1 MNIIYFTTAQ
11 EEKDYRSF
19 MNIWKISLNSS
30 NQNFHNKLIRALAKN
45 NHIDV
50 ISVRPF
56 SHSKTKVSKLKAD
69 TKEDGN
75 ICWHYLKRSGTKL
88 MRVLNVVPQSKKI
101 LSSLDTK
108 NSIIITDTI
117 NTTLVRSVNKINKK
131 YKLPVIGVCTDSPSN
146 ISGTK
151 RSYTMYL
158 LKNTQEF
165 SGYIAL
171 TEGLNL
177 LFNPNNKPSYIFEG
191 LVEDRKFE
199 QKDDNKRPYFF
210 FGGALMRR
218 YGVFDLIEAFKQLN
232 NKDVD
237 LYICGHHGNKEE
249 IKDAIKGQA
258 NIKFLGLLPMNKVL
272 EYEANSLACINP
284 RPFSEDLDRFS
295 IPSKT
300 LEYLSMGRPVI
311 SVKNSILME
320 KFKDEIIWVESSHKN
335 DLLKGLEKVLS
346 MTEVERENLGEE
358 AKNRVKKLYSLDTVG
373 EKVSLFL
380 TQFAK
385 Q

>member
-11 EEKDYRSF
+11 EEKEYRSF

-30 NQNFHNKLIRALAKN
+30 NQNFHNKLIRALAIN
-45 NHIDV
+45 NHVDV

-56 SHSKTKVSKLKAD
+56 SHSKTKVSKLKAE
-69 TKEDGN
+69 TKEEGN
-75 ICWHYLKRSGTKL
+75 ICWHYLKRAGSKL
-88 MRVLNVVPQSKKI
+88 TRILDVVPQSKKI
-101 LSSLDTK
+101 LSSLDTN

-158 LKNTQEF
+158 LNNTQNF

-191 LVEDRKFE
+191 LVEDRKFDKSKE
-199 QKDDNKRPYFF
+199 VMKPYFF
-210 FGGALMRR
+210 FGGALMKR
-218 YGVFDLIEAFKQLN
+218 YGVFDLISAFKELN
-232 NKDVD
+232 NNDLD
-237 LYICGHHGNKEE
+237 LYICGHHGNKDE
-249 IKDAIKGQA
+249 IKEAIKGNQ

-311 SVKNSILME
+311 SVKNTILMD
-320 KFKDEIIWVESSHKN
+320 KFKKEIIWVDSSNKK

-346 MTEVERENLGEE
+346 MTEVERENFGED
-358 AKNRVKKLYSLDTVG
+358 AKNRVLKLYSLDTIG

>member
-11 EEKDYRSF
+11 EEKEYRSF
-19 MNIWKISLNSS
+19 MNLWKISLNSS
-30 NQNFHNKLIRALAKN
+30 NQNFHNKLIRALAVN
-45 NHIDV
+45 NHVDV

-56 SHSKTKVSKLKAD
+56 SHSKTNVSKLKAE
-69 TKEDGN
+69 TKQEGN
-75 ICWHYLKRSGTKL
+75 ICWHYLKRAGNKFVRL
-88 MRVLNVVPQSKKI
+88 LDVVPQSKKI

-117 NTTLVRSVNKINKK
+117 NTALVRSVNKINKK
-131 YKLPVIGVCTDSPSN
+131 YNLPVIGVCTDSPSN

-158 LKNTQEF
+158 LNNTQNF
-165 SGYIAL
+165 DGYIAL
-171 TEGLNL
+171 TEGLNQ
-177 LFNPNNKPSYIFEG
+177 LFNPNKKPAYIFEG

-199 QKDDNKRPYFF
+199 KAKEDKRPYLF
-210 FGGALMRR
+210 FGGALMKR
-218 YGVFDLIEAFKQLN
+218 YGVFDLIEAFKLLK
-232 NKDVD
+232 NKDID

-249 IKDAIKGQA
+249 IKEAIKGYS
-258 NIKFLGLLPMNKVL
+258 NIKFLGLLTMNKVL

-300 LEYLSMGRPVI
+300 LEYLSSGSPVI
-311 SVKNSILME
+311 SVKNTILMD
-320 KFKDEIIWVESSHKN
+320 KFKDEIIWVDSARKE
-335 DLLKGLEKVLS
+335 DLLKGIQKVLS
-346 MTEVERENLGEE
+346 MSEKERESFGKE
-358 AKNRVKKLYSLDTVG
+358 AKNRVLKLYSLDLIG
-373 EKVSLFL
+373 ENISQYLS
-380 TQFAK
+380 QFVK